1 MTLSTHPGRYLTRCL
16 VATKNHSGHGYIDHS
31 APAAWLGQYIAVTPP
46 PGKDYSFETVRGCWT
61 ITHRGCGFA
70 LAYLNCSLKTAL
82 KLAKQWDQRAGS
94 IDPLNSKAW
103 QYCQQWGAAVK
114 AINLP
119 NIEGRA
125 RFAHNST
132 DAAAVLAAERGLSID
147 QAGGHKRIL
156 WRGKYWPAPTDAEL
170 ELWTLDSVCE
180 TPDGRMVEPDN
191 SESWL
196 TILGLV

>member
-16 VATKNHSGHGYIDHS
+16 VATKNPNGHGFLDHS

-46 PGKDYSFETVRGCWT
+46 PGKDYAFNTVRGCWT
-61 ITHRGCGFA
+61 ITHRGCGWA
-70 LAYLNCSLKTAL
+70 LATLSCSLKTAVS
-82 KLAKQWDQRAGS
+82 LAKAWDQNAGS

-114 AINLP
+114 AINCP
-119 NIEGRA
+119 WQ
-125 RFAHNST
+125 SS
-132 DAAAVLAAERGLSID
+132 DAEDHGETAAVLAAERGLAID
-147 QAGGHKRIL
+147 QHGGHKRIL
-156 WRGKYWPAPTDAEL
+156 WRGKYWPAPTDSEL
-170 ELWTLDSVCE
+170 ESWTIDSICE
-180 TPDGRMVEPDN
+180 TPDGRTVEPDN

>member
-1 MTLSTHPGRYLTRCL
+1 MTLSTHPSRYLTRCL

-46 PGKDYSFETVRGCWT
+46 PGKDYSFQTVRGCWT

-70 LAYLNCSLKTAL
+70 LAYLNCSLKTAS
-82 KLAKQWDQRAGS
+82 KLAKQWDHRAGS

-103 QYCQQWGAAVK
+103 QYCQQWGEAVK
-114 AINLP
+114 AINCP
-119 NIEGRA
+119 WQ
-125 RFAHNST
+125 SS
-132 DAAAVLAAERGLSID
+132 DAEDHGETAAVLAAERGLSID
-147 QAGGHKRIL
+147 QSGGHKRIL

-170 ELWTLDSVCE
+170 QGWTVDSVSE
-180 TPDGRMVEPDN
+180 TPDGRMVESDN

>member
-1 MTLSTHPGRYLTRCL
+1 MTLSTHPSRYLTRCL

-70 LAYLNCSLKTAL
+70 LAQLNCSLKTAV

-94 IDPLNSKAW
+94 IDLLNPKAW
-103 QYCQQWGAAVK
+103 QYCQQWGGAVK
-114 AINLP
+114 AINCP
-119 NIEGRA
+119 WQ
-125 RFAHNST
+125 SS
-132 DAAAVLAAERGLSID
+132 DAEDHGETAAVLAVERGLSID
-147 QAGGHKRIL
+147 QSGGHKRIL
-156 WRGKYWPAPTDAEL
+156 WRGQYWPAPTDPEL
-170 ELWTLDSVCE
+170 QGWTLDSICE

-196 TILGLV
+196 KILGLV

>member
-1 MTLSTHPGRYLTRCL
+1 MTLSTQLTRCS
-16 VATKNHSGHGYIDHS
+16 VAVKNPHGSGYIQLS

-46 PGKDYSFETVRGCWT
+46 PNRDHSFETVRGCWT

-70 LAYLNCSLKTAL
+70 LATLSCNLKTAI

-94 IDPLNSKAW
+94 IDPLNSRAW
-103 QYCQQWGAAVK
+103 QYCQQWGEAVK
-114 AINLP
+114 AINCP
-119 NIEGRA
+119 WQ
-125 RFAHNST
+125 NS
-132 DAAAVLAAERGLSID
+132 DAEDHGETAAVLAAKRGLSID